1 MTDERRQDVLL
12 FALVLSVMAHAA
24 LMFFMRP
31 QVMTHVTGAGA
42 RSRARPPMKVR
53 EAVPPPD
60 AVKFESVLD
69 VDAERKSP
77 EAEVDEP
84 MPVAESFAAPE
95 IAPEALARGG
105 GPRAAG
111 SAQDDSRRRAAPFR
125 ANPRGGW
132 RVGVHHASF
141 D

>member
-53 EAVPPPD
+53 EAVPLPD

-95 IAPEALARGG
+95 IALCSSCAEARDRSLWYSVIRRCSASLISCFAFIFSY
-105 GPRAAG
+105 PR
-111 SAQDDSRRRAAPFR
+111 SVCRFSL
-125 ANPRGGW
+125 
-132 RVGVHHASF
+132 
-141 D
+141 